1 MNKLLQE
8 RESINK
14 LFKAPEYH
22 YMKYVA
28 LSVISICIILLLS
41 IIIWID
47 DISPKAILFM
57 RGCAGLCALVFII
70 IVGILVYRVNVRH
83 IKNRHC
89 H

>member
-14 LFKAPEYH
+14 LFNATEYRC
-22 YMKYVA
+22 MKYVA
-28 LSVISICIILLLS
+28 LSVISICITLLLS
-41 IIIWID
+41 MIIWID
-47 DISPKAILFM
+47 DISPKAMLFM
-57 RGCAGLCALVFII
+57 RGYVGLCALVFII
-70 IVGILVYRVNVRH
+70 IVCILVYRVNAQY

>member
-14 LFKAPEYH
+14 LFNAPEYRC
-22 YMKYVA
+22 MKYVA
-28 LSVISICIILLLS
+28 LSVISICITLLLS
-41 IIIWID
+41 MIIWID
-47 DISPKAILFM
+47 DISPKAMLFM

-70 IVGILVYRVNVRH
+70 IFGILVYRVNAQY